1 MKKEKNDLDQ
11 MYQKLQEEED
21 PNDIKKWY
29 EAIIPKFILLF
40 PLLIFLIT
48 FLRINNDK
56 SIVDLITF
64 ILFGG
69 GLVLVGILLNFAL
82 SDK

>member
-11 MYQKLQEEED
+11 MYQKLQEEDD

-69 GLVLVGILLNFAL
+69 GLVLVGVLLNFAL